1 MTDLAPLRSDAAI
14 AALFP
19 APAAVAAP
27 PVRTFEDVERHL
39 KAHGP
44 KYLLQALRTLQ
55 SHCRM
60 APLSTLD
67 ADLGW
72 FLGEFPRSS
81 RQNPMPRPD
90 LRQGLDAYKKWHTD
104 IRRALEFAS
113 GARVAKA
120 EREARADGWTDLLA
134 AIKAQTEDGGLIHP
148 GSAGTVK
155 RLADLGRRQGF
166 EPWDLANPD
175 VVETIEDGLAHNTE
189 REPVRSALR
198 LLADHRFLP
207 EIAALLP
214 PADQPLVV
222 LPTRRDLSRLPDH
235 VDAVVRQLVAAA
247 SLSIDPTNGRA
258 RPRVAQKTIDGYLA
272 AMRYHLRTLRR
283 CAPEPAF
290 GYAPPT
296 DLAAVN
302 DVVGLFGVDHIS
314 ATLRWTE
321 RHDHL
326 PETLEARSAY
336 QYYKD
341 IERILK
347 HARALPEG
355 LPAVLVGSHYMQ
367 DARALCD
374 GMTPEMQEW
383 CEALVTD
390 PAKERAF
397 HAMHRTLMRTA
408 EDLLARARREGRA
421 PEHLRGALE
430 PDDAGL
436 TDLAPRELTRIR
448 ALGVAAAASAIE
460 LAGRPIRKGNVL
472 GLRWRGGRR
481 NFFAPT
487 TARPSYGFHLAA
499 DEMKAGKA
507 EPRCDIQAALYGAR
521 VLDWYL
527 AVIRPLFPHAKRN
540 IHLFPAVEH
549 PTASLDHRTF
559 DTWFQKATAETPLPM
574 TFHRWRHGYATILLA
589 EDWNNLQLAADMLGN
604 TVGVCAKHYGWIDK
618 QKTYSMAQN
627 AMARR
632 SKKL

>member
-1 MTDLAPLRSDAAI
+1 MTDLAPLRSGAAI

-60 APLSTLD
+60 APLSTLA

-72 FLGEFPRSS
+72 FLDEFPKSS

-90 LRQGLDAYKKWHTD
+90 LGQGVAPYKKWHAD
-104 IRRALEFAS
+104 IRRALELAS
-113 GARVAKA
+113 GARGARTV
-120 EREARADGWTDLLA
+120 RDARADGWADLLA

-155 RLADLGRRQGF
+155 RLADLGRRQSF
-166 EPWDLANPD
+166 EPWDLATPD
-175 VVETIEDGLAHNTE
+175 IVATIEDGLAHHTE
-189 REPVRSALR
+189 RAPIRSALG
-198 LLADHRFLP
+198 LLADHRFIP

-214 PADQPLVV
+214 PADQPLVF
-222 LPTRRDLSRLPDH
+222 LPTRRDLWRLPDH

-247 SLSIDPTNGRA
+247 SLSIDPTNGKA

-283 CAPEPAF
+283 CAPEPEF
-290 GYAPPT
+290 GYAPPA

-336 QYYKD
+336 EYYKD

-347 HARALPEG
+347 HAGALPEG

-408 EDLLARARREGRA
+408 EDLLARARHEGRLGVGRIIVFDEDVAEHTNLNRLHGATRKDADEARPVVVLMHCACPCRSRTGAWSSRRLGTRRALQTSGGVQASREGSNHWSRWRRSDQLSCPA
-421 PEHLRGALE
+421 GGYRME
-430 PDDAGL
+430 PVTQGWPTTQSRNGGRL
-436 TDLAPRELTRIR
+436 TSIQHPSRTIITELIDRSSIR
-448 ALGVAAAASAIE
+448 ASG
-460 LAGRPIRKGNVL
+460 
-472 GLRWRGGRR
+472 
-481 NFFAPT
+481 
-487 TARPSYGFHLAA
+487 
-499 DEMKAGKA
+499 
-507 EPRCDIQAALYGAR
+507 
-521 VLDWYL
+521 
-527 AVIRPLFPHAKRN
+527 
-540 IHLFPAVEH
+540 
-549 PTASLDHRTF
+549 
-559 DTWFQKATAETPLPM
+559 
-574 TFHRWRHGYATILLA
+574 
-589 EDWNNLQLAADMLGN
+589 
-604 TVGVCAKHYGWIDK
+604 
-618 QKTYSMAQN
+618 
-627 AMARR
+627 
-632 SKKL
+632 